1 MTKTIYLSHGEKGG
15 VGKSRVA
22 MVLVDYL
29 MKIGHPVALVEGDK
43 SGIDVGQR
51 YSGLVETGYIN
62 LNRPDAMEEAFS
74 SLGRWFEDHARD
86 KNVVVNLPG
95 QASDT
100 LDQFAALLG
109 NVAEMLGYDLSVFY
123 SVGPLDLHTGN
134 LQNSIQ
140 TGLMSA
146 SEVTR
151 QIVVMSEHGG
161 PVIGYHW
168 FGSKAREKF
177 LGAGGKEGIMPK
189 LKPDHL
195 EKMVRELSGGY
206 SAMLDR
212 NSPIKIADRAL
223 LFSWLKAAH
232 EVVALG
238 VTHE

>member
-1 MTKTIYLSHGEKGG
+1 MTIYVSHGEKGG
-15 VGKSRVA
+15 VGKSRLA

-29 MKIGHPVALVEGDK
+29 LVHNRNVVVVEGDK
-43 SGIDVGQR
+43 SGADVGMR
-51 YSGLVETGYIN
+51 YREIVETAFLN

-74 SLGRWFEDHARD
+74 SLGRWLEDHAQD

-161 PVIGYHW
+161 PVTGYHW
-168 FGSKAREKF
+168 FGSKTREKF

>member
-1 MTKTIYLSHGEKGG
+1 MKKTIYLSHGEKGG

-74 SLGRWFEDHARD
+74 SLGRWLEDHARN

-109 NVAEMLGYDLSVFY
+109 NVTEMLGYDLSVFY

-146 SEVTR
+146 SPLSR

-161 PVIGYHW
+161 PVTGYHW
-168 FGSKAREKF
+168 FVSKAREKF

-189 LKPDHL
+189 LKPTTWKKWCGNCRAGIRPCSTGTARSKL
-195 EKMVRELSGGY
+195 PTGPFS
-206 SAMLDR
+206 SA
-212 NSPIKIADRAL
+212 
-223 LFSWLKAAH
+223 
-232 EVVALG
+232 G
-238 VTHE
+238 